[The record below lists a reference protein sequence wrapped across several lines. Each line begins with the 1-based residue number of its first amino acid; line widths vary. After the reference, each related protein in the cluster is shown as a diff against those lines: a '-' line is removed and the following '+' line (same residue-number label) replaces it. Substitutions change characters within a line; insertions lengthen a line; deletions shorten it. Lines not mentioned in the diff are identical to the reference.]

1 MHQHELTLHTNR
13 EPLPAAAQSAASAT
27 DRDYTGDYGGEYD
40 YDYDPPVGSLPR
52 LYRGVVWSDIV
63 AEMNAELEARKAA

>member
-1 MHQHELTLHTNR
+1 MHRDLTLHTNND
-13 EPLPAAAQSAASAT
+13 T
-27 DRDYTGDYGGEYD
+27 DQDHGTGYS

-63 AEMNAELEARKAA
+63 AEINAEEEARKAA

>member
-1 MHQHELTLHTNR
+1 MHHHDLTLHTNNQT
-13 EPLPAAAQSAASAT
+13 PAPAT
-27 DRDYTGDYGGEYD
+27 DRDYEDD

-63 AEMNAELEARKAA
+63 AEINSELEARKAA

>member
-1 MHQHELTLHTNR
+1 MHHELTLHTNR
-13 EPLPAAAQSAASAT
+13 DPLPAATAAAPAT
-27 DRDYTGDYGGEYD
+27 DGGYRGEYD

-63 AEMNAELEARKAA
+63 AEMDAELEARKAA

>member
-1 MHQHELTLHTNR
+1 MHRDLTLHTNN
-13 EPLPAAAQSAASAT
+13 ET
-27 DRDYTGDYGGEYD
+27 DSDHGTEYGYG

-63 AEMNAELEARKAA
+63 AEINAELEARKAA

>member
-1 MHQHELTLHTNR
+1 MHHELTLHTNHQA
-13 EPLPAAAQSAASAT
+13 PTPVAPIAPA
-27 DRDYTGDYGGEYD
+27 EYRD

-63 AEMNAELEARKAA
+63 AEINAELEARKAGTAEEPEARKAA

>member
-1 MHQHELTLHTNR
+1 MHRDLTLHTND
-13 EPLPAAAQSAASAT
+13 ETHSDQGPE
-27 DRDYTGDYGGEYD
+27 YG

-63 AEMNAELEARKAA
+63 AEINAELEARKAA

>member
-1 MHQHELTLHTNR
+1 MHRDLTLHTNNDA
-13 EPLPAAAQSAASAT
+13 EQ
-27 DRDYTGDYGGEYD
+27 DHGTGYSYD

-63 AEMNAELEARKAA
+63 AEINAEEEARKAA

>member
-1 MHQHELTLHTNR
+1 MHHHELTLHTNR
-13 EPLPAAAQSAASAT
+13 EPLPAAAQAAAAGNAS
-27 DRDYTGDYGGEYD
+27 DYSGDYGSEYD

>member
-1 MHQHELTLHTNR
+1 MHRDLTLHTNND
-13 EPLPAAAQSAASAT
+13 T
-27 DRDYTGDYGGEYD
+27 DQDHGTGYSYD

-63 AEMNAELEARKAA
+63 AEINAEEEARKAA